1 MRDAWV
7 CNAAGMHALLRIE
20 QHAFLMNAMRLS
32 LTVAS
37 PLSFPPSSV
46 EFLFR
51 DSLHSNRGY
60 YSLFV
65 YRPTCPA
72 VIHQWGHAQGRR
84 SMAQV
89 VPGAMPSHI

>member
-1 MRDAWV
+1 MRDAGV
-7 CNAAGMHALLRIE
+7 CNAASMHALARIE
-20 QHAFLMNAMRLS
+20 QHASLMNAMRLS

-37 PLSFPPSSV
+37 PLSSPPSSV
-46 EFLFR
+46 KFLYR

-60 YSLFV
+60 YSLFG
-65 YRPTCPA
+65 YRPACPA
-72 VIHQWGHAQGRR
+72 VIHQWGHAQGRD